1 MGESAQHLAIVGA
14 TGLVGQE
21 VLRILEERGF
31 SVSTLTLL
39 ASDRS
44 AGNRAEFRGRSTVV
58 RELSQDAFDEVDTA
72 IFAADAEASRDY
84 ARLAVQAGAVVID
97 CSSAFRLHPQVPLCV
112 PEINP
117 EVLQRHHG
125 IIAIPHGM
133 TTQLAFALAPLH
145 AEATLTRVVVS
156 TYQAA
161 SGRGQD
167 AVRELDQ
174 QFRDLLNFRP
184 AVAEVFPHQLAFNC
198 LPQGGTFLANGYGE
212 EEMALIGE
220 ARKLLAVP
228 DLPISATVVY
238 VPLAHG
244 HSAAVYVETER
255 TLSVPQA
262 RALLEAAR
270 GVAVEDNCQ
279 EGEYPQAI
287 RANGQDEVFV
297 GRLRVDPF
305 VPNGLHL
312 WVVADNLR
320 KGAALNA
327 VQIAEHLAY

>member
-1 MGESAQHLAIVGA
+1 MEACHLAVVGA

-31 SVSTLTLL
+31 PVGTLTLL

-44 AGNRAEFRGRSTVV
+44 AGSRVEFRSRSTVV
-58 RELSQDAFDEVDTA
+58 RELSGDAFEEVDTA
-72 IFAADAEASRDY
+72 IFAAGSEASHDY
-84 ARLAVQAGAVVID
+84 ARQAAQAGALVID
-97 CSSAFRLHPQVPLCV
+97 CSSAFRLHPHIPLCV

-133 TTQLAFALAPLH
+133 TTQLALALAPLH

-161 SGRGQD
+161 SGRGRH

-174 QFRDLLNFRP
+174 QLRGLLNFRP
-184 AVAEVFPHQLAFNC
+184 VEAEIFPHQLAFNC
-198 LPQGGTFLANGYGE
+198 LPQGGAFVDNGHCE
-212 EEMALIGE
+212 EEMALIDE
-220 ARKLLAVP
+220 TRKLLAVP
-228 DLPISATVVY
+228 DLPVSATVVY
-238 VPLAHG
+238 VPLAHS
-244 HSAAVYVETER
+244 HSASVYIETER
-255 TLSVPQA
+255 TLSVPQV
-262 RALLEAAR
+262 RDLLEQAP
-270 GVAVEDNCQ
+270 GVEVEDDCREQ
-279 EGEYPQAI
+279 EYPLAI
-287 RANGQDEVFV
+287 HANGRDEVFV
-297 GRLRVDPF
+297 GRIRADLSM
-305 VPNGLHL
+305 PNGLHL

-327 VQIAEHLAY
+327 VQIAEYLAP

>member
-1 MGESAQHLAIVGA
+1 MEACHLAVVGA

-31 SVSTLTLL
+31 PIGTLTLL

-44 AGNRAEFRGRSTVV
+44 AGSRVEFRSRSTAV
-58 RELSQDAFDEVDTA
+58 RELSGDAFEEVDTA
-72 IFAADAEASRDY
+72 IFAASSEVSHDY
-84 ARLAVQAGAVVID
+84 ARQAAQAGALVID
-97 CSSAFRLHPQVPLCV
+97 CSSAFRLHPHIPLCV

-133 TTQLAFALAPLH
+133 TTQLALALAPLH

-161 SGRGQD
+161 SGRGRH

-174 QFRDLLNFRP
+174 QLRGLLNFRP
-184 AVAEVFPHQLAFNC
+184 VEAEIFPHQLAFNC
-198 LPQGGTFLANGYGE
+198 LPQGGAFVDNGHCE
-212 EEMALIGE
+212 EEMALIDE
-220 ARKLLAVP
+220 TRKLLAVP
-228 DLPISATVVY
+228 DLPVSATVVY
-238 VPLAHG
+238 VPLAHS
-244 HSAAVYVETER
+244 HSASVYIETER
-255 TLSVPQA
+255 TLSVPQV
-262 RALLEAAR
+262 RDLLEQAP
-270 GVAVEDNCQ
+270 GVEVEDDCREQ
-279 EGEYPQAI
+279 EYPLAI
-287 RANGQDEVFV
+287 HANGRDEVFV
-297 GRLRVDPF
+297 GRIRADLSM
-305 VPNGLHL
+305 PNGLHL

-327 VQIAEHLAY
+327 VQIAEYLAP

>member
-1 MGESAQHLAIVGA
+1 MEACHLAVVGA

-31 SVSTLTLL
+31 PIGTLTLL

-44 AGNRAEFRGRSTVV
+44 AGSRVEFRSRSTVV
-58 RELSQDAFDEVDTA
+58 RELSGDAFEEVDTA
-72 IFAADAEASRDY
+72 IFAASSEVSHDY
-84 ARLAVQAGAVVID
+84 ARQAAQAGALVID
-97 CSSAFRLHPQVPLCV
+97 CSSAFRLHPHIPLCV

-133 TTQLAFALAPLH
+133 TTQLALALAPLH

-161 SGRGQD
+161 SGRGRH

-174 QFRDLLNFRP
+174 QLRGLLNFRP
-184 AVAEVFPHQLAFNC
+184 VEAEIFPHQLAFNC
-198 LPQGGTFLANGYGE
+198 LPQGGAFVDNGHCE
-212 EEMALIGE
+212 EEMALIDE
-220 ARKLLAVP
+220 TRKLLAVP
-228 DLPISATVVY
+228 DLPVSATVVY
-238 VPLAHG
+238 VPLAHS
-244 HSAAVYVETER
+244 HSASVYIETER
-255 TLSVPQA
+255 TLSVPQV
-262 RALLEAAR
+262 RDLLEQAP
-270 GVAVEDNCQ
+270 GVEVEDDCREQ
-279 EGEYPQAI
+279 EYPLAI
-287 RANGQDEVFV
+287 HANGRDEVFV
-297 GRLRVDPF
+297 GRIRADLSM
-305 VPNGLHL
+305 PNGLHL

-327 VQIAEHLAY
+327 VQIAEYLAP

>member
-1 MGESAQHLAIVGA
+1 MDEPAQHVAIVGA

-31 SVSTLTLL
+31 PVSTLTLL
-39 ASDRS
+39 ASERS
-44 AGNRAEFRGRSTVV
+44 AGSRVTFRSHSTVV
-58 RELSQDAFDEVDTA
+58 RDLSKDAFDEVDTA
-72 IFAADAEASRDY
+72 IFAADAEASHDY
-84 ARLAVQAGAVVID
+84 ARLAAQAGAVVID
-97 CSSAFRLHPQVPLCV
+97 CSSAFRLYPHVPLCV

-145 AEATLTRVVVS
+145 AEATLARVVVS

-184 AVAEVFPHQLAFNC
+184 AVAGVFPHQLAFNC
-198 LPQGGTFLANGYGE
+198 LPQGGTFLDSGYGE
-212 EEMALIGE
+212 EEMALIDE
-220 ARKLLAVP
+220 TRKLLAAP
-228 DLPISATVVY
+228 DLPMSATVVY

-244 HSAAVYVETER
+244 HSASVYVETER

-262 RALLEAAR
+262 RKLLAAAP
-270 GVAVEDNCQ
+270 GVVVEDDCREQ
-279 EGEYPQAI
+279 EYPLAI
-287 RANGQDEVFV
+287 HANGQDEVFV
-297 GRLRVDPF
+297 GRLRADLS

-320 KGAALNA
+320 RGAALNA
-327 VQIAEHLAY
+327 VQIAERLA

>member
-1 MGESAQHLAIVGA
+1 MEACHLAVVGA

-31 SVSTLTLL
+31 PVSTLTLL

-44 AGNRAEFRGRSTVV
+44 AGSRVEFRNRSTVV
-58 RELSQDAFDEVDTA
+58 RELSKEAFDEVDIA
-72 IFAADAEASRDY
+72 IFAADAAASHDY
-84 ARLAVQAGAVVID
+84 ARQAAQAGALVID
-97 CSSAFRLHPQVPLCV
+97 CSSAFRLNPHVPLCV

-133 TTQLAFALAPLH
+133 TTQLALALAPLH
-145 AEATLTRVVVS
+145 FEATLTRVVVS

-161 SGRGQD
+161 SGRGHH

-174 QFRDLLNFRP
+174 QLRDLLNFRP
-184 AVAEVFPHQLAFNC
+184 VEAEIFPHQLAFNC
-198 LPQGGTFLANGYGE
+198 LPQGGDFVHDGHCE
-212 EEMALIGE
+212 EEMALMDE
-220 ARKLLAVP
+220 TRKLLAAP
-228 DLPISATVVY
+228 DLPVSATVVY
-238 VPLAHG
+238 VPLAHS
-244 HSAAVYVETER
+244 HSASVYIETER
-255 TLSVPQA
+255 TLSVPQV
-262 RALLEAAR
+262 RDLLEQAS
-270 GVAVEDNCQ
+270 GVEVEDDCQ
-279 EGEYPQAI
+279 EQEYPLAI
-287 RANGQDEVFV
+287 HANGQDEVFV
-297 GRLRVDPF
+297 GRIRADLS

-327 VQIAEHLAY
+327 VQIAEHLGS

>member
-1 MGESAQHLAIVGA
+1 MEACHLAVVGA

-31 SVSTLTLL
+31 PIGTLTLL

-44 AGNRAEFRGRSTVV
+44 AGSRVEFRSRSTAV
-58 RELSQDAFDEVDTA
+58 RELSGDAFEEVDTA
-72 IFAADAEASRDY
+72 IFAASSEASHDY
-84 ARLAVQAGAVVID
+84 ARQAAQAGALVID
-97 CSSAFRLHPQVPLCV
+97 CSSAFRLHPHIPLCV

-133 TTQLAFALAPLH
+133 TTQLALALAPLH

-161 SGRGQD
+161 SGRGRH

-174 QFRDLLNFRP
+174 QLRGLLNFRP
-184 AVAEVFPHQLAFNC
+184 VEAEIFPHQLAFNC
-198 LPQGGTFLANGYGE
+198 LPQGGAFVDNGHCE
-212 EEMALIGE
+212 EEMALIDE
-220 ARKLLAVP
+220 TRKLLAVP
-228 DLPISATVVY
+228 DLPVSATVVY
-238 VPLAHG
+238 VPLAHS
-244 HSAAVYVETER
+244 HSASVYIETER
-255 TLSVPQA
+255 TLSVPQV
-262 RALLEAAR
+262 RDLLEQAP
-270 GVAVEDNCQ
+270 GVEVEDDCREQ
-279 EGEYPQAI
+279 EYPLAI
-287 RANGQDEVFV
+287 HANGRDEVFV
-297 GRLRVDPF
+297 GRIRADLSM
-305 VPNGLHL
+305 PNGLHL

-327 VQIAEHLAY
+327 VQIAEYLAP

>member
-1 MGESAQHLAIVGA
+1 MDGPAQHVAIVGA

-21 VLRILEERGF
+21 VLRVLEERGF
-31 SVSTLTLL
+31 PVGALTLL
-39 ASDRS
+39 ASQRS
-44 AGNRAEFRGRSTVV
+44 AGSRVEFRSRSVVV
-58 RELSQDAFDEVDTA
+58 RDLNKDAFDEVDTA
-72 IFAADAEASRDY
+72 IFAADAEASHDY
-84 ARLAVQAGAVVID
+84 ARQAAQAGAVVID
-97 CSSAFRLHPQVPLCV
+97 CSSAFRLHPHVPLCV

-117 EVLQRHHG
+117 EVLRRHPG
-125 IIAIPHGM
+125 IIASPHGM

-145 AEATLTRVVVS
+145 AEATLTRVMVS

-184 AVAEVFPHQLAFNC
+184 ATAEVLPHQLAFNC
-198 LPQGGTFLANGYGE
+198 LPQGGTFLDNGYGE
-212 EEMALIGE
+212 EEMALIDE
-220 ARKLLAVP
+220 TRKLLAAP
-228 DLPISATVVY
+228 DLPVSATVVY

-262 RALLEAAR
+262 RELLDAAP
-270 GVAVEDNCQ
+270 GVVVEDDCQ
-279 EGEYPQAI
+279 AQEYPQAI

-297 GRLRVDPF
+297 GRLRADLS

-320 KGAALNA
+320 KGSALNA
-327 VQIAEHLAY
+327 VQIAERLGN